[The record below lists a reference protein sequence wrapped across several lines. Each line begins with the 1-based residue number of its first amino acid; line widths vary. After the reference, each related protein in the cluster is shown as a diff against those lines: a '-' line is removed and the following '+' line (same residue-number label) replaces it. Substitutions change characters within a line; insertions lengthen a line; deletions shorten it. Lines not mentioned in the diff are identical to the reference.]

1 MTGLSVFSPLPYAPV
16 LAGLALGGLAFSS
29 PVKADD
35 TPNPHVGVHLS
46 ERSRTK
52 AVTPPVHTQQNRSA
66 HSPDWD
72 AFNAGNGAASGF
84 GSMAGF
90 GQVRWAE
97 DWSDIVNTPPEQR
110 RNDWFSRLKY
120 IRLNESGS
128 IWLSLNAEERLR
140 YVYENQPMMGTAGK
154 TNANR
159 VLLRNLYGADLH
171 LGAHVRAYAEFLYG
185 VAGGSNTYG
194 YQTGVQR
201 ERLDLQQGILEVKGN
216 LLGAKAGII
225 GGRQV
230 FLDTPVFMQSARDLT
245 NAQQTWDGIRG
256 YAIWKRFRVD
266 LFDFMQTNKLPDAVF
281 GDDTNYSA
289 RMYGAMTSTTLPAFR
304 AMGKKS
310 QLFADVFYIG
320 YLYSGSTASI
330 PTTTGTEAGSSRRDN
345 VGMRLWGNIGPFL
358 TSLSGVFQG
367 GQFRPAQERQPTR
380 AVRAYAVNASLLY
393 NRPDLATKP
402 NAGLQADLFS
412 GGSYHSKDG
421 AVGAFASPYFP
432 LPYYNDV
439 TLSVTSQNLIGVGP
453 LATFALRK
461 NLHIKLH
468 VPFFWRESTQ
478 DAVYGTGKIYSWRN
492 GLSGGFIGA
501 TPQTQ
506 LAWNFAPH
514 WTWTHD
520 IAGFIASRSMRT
532 AGAKS
537 DAFYMQTLEFKF

>member
-1 MTGLSVFSPLPYAPV
+1 MAGLSIFTPHPYTPV
-16 LAGLALGGLAFSS
+16 LAGLALGAMAFSS
-29 PVKADD
+29 SLKADD
-35 TPNPHVGVHLS
+35 SPHPSTEIHPSATSKVRAVSQTVHS
-46 ERSRTK
+46 
-52 AVTPPVHTQQNRSA
+52 QQGRPL
-66 HSPDWD
+66 HSPDWGI
-72 AFNAGNGAASGF
+72 FNAGNGAASGF

-97 DWSDIVNTPPEQR
+97 DWSDIVNMPPAQR
-110 RNDWFSRLKY
+110 RNDWFNRLKY

-128 IWLSLNAEERLR
+128 IWLSLNAEERFR
-140 YVYENQPMMGTAGK
+140 YIYENQPLMGTAGK

-159 VLLRNLYGADLH
+159 ILLRNLYGADLH
-171 LGAHVRAYAEFLYG
+171 LGEHVRAYAEFLYG
-185 VAGGSNTYG
+185 VAGGSHTYG

-216 LLGAKAGII
+216 ILGAKAGVI

-245 NAQQTWDGIRG
+245 NAQQTWDGFRG

-281 GDDTNYSA
+281 GDGTNYSA
-289 RMYGAMTSTTLPAFR
+289 RMYGAMTSTALPAFT

-310 QLFADVFYIG
+310 QLFVDIFYIG
-320 YLYSGSTASI
+320 YLYSGTTASI

-345 VGMRLWGNIGPFL
+345 VGMRLWGNVGPFS

-367 GQFRPAQERQPTR
+367 GQFRPAQESQPTR

-393 NRPDLATKP
+393 NRPDLPTKP
-402 NAGLQADLFS
+402 SAGLQADLFS
-412 GGSYHSKDG
+412 GGSYKSKDG
-421 AVGAFASPYFP
+421 AIGTFASPYFP

-453 LATFALRK
+453 LATFALQK
-461 NLHIKLH
+461 NLHFKLH

-492 GLSGGFIGA
+492 GLSGGFIGV

-520 IAGFIASRSMRT
+520 IAGFITSRSMRA